1 MDLAP
6 RSAGSKDFEV
16 EGMGVSSGRVRVA
29 DLSFQVF
36 GRALHPDW
44 FAVRAHRRYSKG
56 AWEADVRIIEGG
68 HAIIWSCGSVRL
80 CEVLAGPEIQL
91 PEVGRLYQ
99 STVRHERSAALRLG
113 EMTEYQTCFD
123 VERIDQEVFTHLND
137 ELTLDAAKGG
147 LFYRYRPTNRLAPTP
162 ISHLLVE
169 AKPRG
174 VLVQAFHTFP
184 DERAIVR
191 SQTLIEVRSGKPA

>member
-1 MDLAP
+1 
-6 RSAGSKDFEV
+6 
-16 EGMGVSSGRVRVA
+16 MGVSSGRSKIA

-44 FAVRAHRRYSKG
+44 FAVRAHRRYHH
-56 AWEADVRIIEGG
+56 ANWEADVRIIEGG
-68 HAIIWSCGSVRL
+68 HAIIWSCGPVRVT
-80 CEVLAGPEIQL
+80 EVLAGPDTQL
-91 PEVGRLYQ
+91 PEAGLLYH
-99 STVRHERSAALRLG
+99 SAVRHERSTAQKLG
-113 EMTEYQTCFD
+113 GVGEYQTCFE

-147 LFYRYRPTNRLAPTP
+147 LFHRYGVSNRLAPSP

-169 AKPRG
+169 SKSRG
-174 VLVQAFHTFP
+174 LLVQAFHTFP

-191 SQTLIEVRSGKPA
+191 TQSLFEVHPAPARPT